1 MSIDP
6 SHGTSFRLP
15 PDGRATEVDFG
26 GFGDGTSVSGTG
38 PSVWGEDGFTFS
50 DLVDLVNPLQ
60 HIPVVSTIYRALTGD
75 DIAPAARILGGSV
88 LGGPLGFA
96 ASVVNVA
103 IEDATDR
110 DIGGHVWAWLNG
122 EDTAP
127 GQSAPTAVASNAK
140 PSSSHADV
148 EPMMLA
154 FAPERGQRPGSGTG
168 AASGAEP
175 GHAISPE
182 PAHTAHAPAA
192 NAILMAGDQPVVV
205 PPNALFEA
213 LPLPPGGALG
223 ASAGGETVNLAKRSL
238 EDYSARELAEHLRL
252 YMLSRGLD
260 TGSHEDL

>member
-6 SHGTSFRLP
+6 SHVTSFRLP
-15 PDGRATEVDFG
+15 PNGRATEVDFG
-26 GFGDGTSVSGTG
+26 GFGDGTSVSATG
-38 PSVWGEDGFTFS
+38 PSVWGEDGFTIS

-127 GQSAPTAVASNAK
+127 GPSAPTAVASNAK

-175 GHAISPE
+175 GHTDITRAGTHRPCTGCQRHSDGRGPSPWWCHRMRCLR
-182 PAHTAHAPAA
+182 PCRCRLAPLLARA
-192 NAILMAGDQPVVV
+192 RA
-205 PPNALFEA
+205 
-213 LPLPPGGALG
+213 
-223 ASAGGETVNLAKRSL
+223 AKR
-238 EDYSARELAEHLRL
+238 
-252 YMLSRGLD
+252 
-260 TGSHEDL
+260 